1 MVTGAIRRLELAKQQ
16 TEQCRS
22 FYFYLWTTHVFSWLK
37 MTRPSPG
44 VWSRLC
50 LSSSAAVGCGL
61 ISRTQGVPW
70 GVQAG
75 APVSFPAALTLLL
88 CCTLDPWAQWFA
100 RRAPRTQHI
109 AILMTRTYYMKR
121 CRAES
126 AQGKGI
132 ASEVLRMPAASF
144 LGPLPMESPEHT

>member
-1 MVTGAIRRLELAKQQ
+1 MSWTVTGSIRRLELAKPQ

-37 MTRPSPG
+37 MMTRLSPE

-61 ISRTQGVPW
+61 ISSAHGWPW
-70 GVQAG
+70 GVQAR
-75 APVSFPAALTLLL
+75 APVFFPAALTLLL

-109 AILMTRTYYMKR
+109 AILMTRTYYTKW

-132 ASEVLRMPAASF
+132 VSEVPRMPLQAS
-144 LGPLPMESPEHT
+144 